1 MNKTL
6 LLIIVDFL
14 FLNLIALTRWEK
26 AEPVRPQQPPV
37 PQMAANAAA
46 SRDQD
51 LVETMRQALVD
62 EQGIRDQLAGKLSSA
77 DSAVAAREQS
87 LAEIQTE
94 KAKLAATLTDAQ
106 AAAGQLGQQVAAARQ
121 EATLTK
127 DEIAQLERELDEK
140 NAEAERQKQAFAA
153 LEKEDAGARKEIE
166 GLTLAVVV
174 GESEKQHL
182 QEQASQLQ
190 AQVQTERADRI
201 KVQEATTQL
210 AQGVG
215 QLAQKSGELTKEIR
229 DNRPI
234 SINVLFSDFLANR
247 VQTTFSTTRHGF
259 FGPVD
264 RSKAAYAVF
273 TTDGTK
279 VYALLHVDD
288 TTFSFGPDA
297 YDWTSISVGFD
308 HPPDDHATASSLEFL
323 DLDPRVVVV
332 PLDASQVASLGVKV
346 YPLAADPFKFSDAV
360 LISSDGKGYG
370 EVGFKLDSA
379 HPGYVRV
386 DNRFFKRLFG
396 DFAPSA
402 GDIVLSHTGELL
414 GIMVNSDYCA
424 LMKDFTPASTLR
436 TGSDTAAEQTGATL
450 DRLGARVLAMPDSLQ

>member
-37 PQMAANAAA
+37 PQMAANAAT

-62 EQGIRDQLAGKLSSA
+62 EQGARDELARKLSSA
-77 DSAVAAREQS
+77 DSTLTAREQS
-87 LAEIQTE
+87 IAEIQAE
-94 KAKLAATLTDAQ
+94 KGKLAASLANTQ
-106 AAAGQLGQQVAAARQ
+106 AATGQLGQEVAAAHQ

-140 NAEAERQKQAFAA
+140 NAEAERQKEAYAA
-153 LEKEDAGARKEIE
+153 LEKENSGAHKEIE

-182 QEQASQLQ
+182 QEQAAQLQ
-190 AQVQTERADRI
+190 AQVQTERAERM
-201 KVQEATTQL
+201 KVQEETTQL

-215 QLAQKSGELTKEIR
+215 QLAQNSGDLTREIR

-234 SINVLFSDFLANR
+234 SINVLFSDFLTNR
-247 VQTTFSTTRHGF
+247 VQTTFATTRDGF

-264 RSKAAYAVF
+264 KSKAAYSIF
-273 TTDGTK
+273 TTDGNR
-279 VYALLHVDD
+279 VYALVHAED
-288 TTFSFGPDA
+288 TTFTFGPDA
-297 YDWTSISVGFD
+297 YDWNKIAVTFD
-308 HPPDDHATASSLEFL
+308 RPPAYPARASAVEVLAA
-323 DLDPRVVVV
+323 DPRVVVV
-332 PLDASQVASLGVKV
+332 PLEASQVATLGVKV
-346 YPLAADPFKFSDAV
+346 YPIAADPFKFSDAV
-360 LISSDGKGYG
+360 LISASGKGYG
-370 EVGFKLDSA
+370 EVGFRLDAA

-402 GDIVLSHTGELL
+402 GDLVLSHTGELL
-414 GIMVNSDYCA
+414 GIMVNDDYCV
-424 LMKDFTPASTLR
+424 LVKDFTPDSTLR
-436 TGSDTAAEQTGATL
+436 TGNATASEQTGRIL
-450 DRLGARVLAMPDSLQ
+450 DQLGARVLAMPQGLQ